1 MKRKNVIISALVLAI
16 ALTGCSGKK
25 VDYNMETENINTKAG
40 SDISAF
46 DDSTKWTVRN
56 GMTAFLL
63 RYRIKVW
70 MWIFQQTLP
79 CRTAKACR
87 LLR

>member
-46 DDSTKWTVRN
+46 DDSTKWNDSFSV
-56 GMTAFLL
+56 